1 MATSSEESEEDVNV
15 EDVFCV
21 SVGREVTRHGTDWR
35 LPTKQVGKGAYGTVY
50 EVCKKKPADCNYV
63 MKIIPFTGIFRTPF
77 YREVNL
83 QKEAAALEVAPPVSD
98 WWECEDLNLGV
109 IVMPSLEKTLLDILQ
124 DETIETKTKDD
135 YIEDAKTILQT
146 LNDHNIYH
154 GDAHVE
160 NFMIDDTGLLKII
173 DFGESF
179 KFPSTPVY
187 ISCKYGGIERKKEFF
202 DKDSERLTEDRSD
215 IEDCAGT

>member
-1 MATSSEESEEDVNV
+1 MSASSEENFNV
-15 EDVFCV
+15 EDVFCI
-21 SVGREVTRHGTDWR
+21 SVGSEATRHGTDWR

-50 EVCKKKPADCNYV
+50 EVCKKKTAGCNYV
-63 MKIIPFTGIFRTPF
+63 MKIIPFTNVFRTSF

-98 WWECEDLNLGV
+98 WWECEDLELGV
-109 IVMPSLEKTLLDILQ
+109 IIMPALEKTLLDILL
-124 DETIETKTKDD
+124 DETIEEKTKDA
-135 YIEDAKTILQT
+135 YIKDAKIILQT
-146 LNDHNIYH
+146 LNDNNIHH

-160 NFMIDDTGLLKII
+160 NFMIDNTGQLKII
-173 DFGESF
+173 DFGGSF

-187 ISCKYGGIERKKEFF
+187 IYCKYGGIERKEEFF

-215 IEDCAGT
+215 IEDCVGT